1 MNILSSIRVSRGII
15 VFLVMFNSIEIF
27 GQNDTINKR
36 LTEEEIHNKS
46 FMELFPDNS
55 YEHLDFSKK
64 EVIDSLLHAGWH
76 IPNPYLITHKEEL
89 KLSIYGKPSNDI
101 FVGEWELYSKMG
113 VNCNEC
119 YKLRFNSNG
128 KGFIILSNKKKA
140 TFEWELKDFSLKLN
154 FNEAD
159 SYFGFSYC
167 YCIYIERGDEKE
179 LILSTDI
186 DITKIELKEFLQK
199 DGSIIYEVYDNDS
212 VLKLRKISN

>member
-15 VFLVMFNSIEIF
+15 VFLVMFYSIEIF

-46 FMELFPDNS
+46 FMELFSDNS

-64 EVIDSLLHAGWH
+64 EVIDSLLNAGWH
-76 IPNPYLITHKEEL
+76 IPNPYLNTHKEEL
-89 KLSIYGKPSNDI
+89 ILSIYGKPSNDI

-128 KGFIILSNKKKA
+128 KGFMGASNN
-140 TFEWELKDFSLKLN
+140 TFYLFI
-154 FNEAD
+154 F
-159 SYFGFSYC
+159 
-167 YCIYIERGDEKE
+167 
-179 LILSTDI
+179 
-186 DITKIELKEFLQK
+186 
-199 DGSIIYEVYDNDS
+199 
-212 VLKLRKISN
+212 

>member
-1 MNILSSIRVSRGII
+1 MNILSSIRVSRGILL
-15 VFLVMFNSIEIF
+15 FLVMFCSIEIF

-36 LTEEEIHNKS
+36 LTEEEIHYKS

-55 YEHLDFSKK
+55 YKHLDLSRK
-64 EVIDSLLHAGWH
+64 EVIDSLLNAGWY

-89 KLSIYGKPSNDI
+89 ILSIYGKPSNDI

-119 YKLRFNSNG
+119 YKLKFNSNG

-140 TFEWELKDFSLKLN
+140 AFECFSLRLN

-159 SYFGFSYC
+159 SYFGFSSC

-199 DGSIIYEVYDNDS
+199 DGSIIYEVYNNAS